1 MLAAVNPERRAHS
14 EWMDSFF
21 ASYYRHRPVNAT
33 FVGVHDFDD
42 RLPDLSDEGVGDA
55 VADARDLLKR
65 SERASRAL
73 TKSERIDLELGRG
86 FLKIQEWEYGS
97 EHFQRGNPS
106 LYTGEAVFGV
116 IGLFLDGD
124 ANVAERVEAATAR
137 MHAVR
142 DFLARAR
149 ANVRRAPSSWTERAI
164 RECDGALTLF
174 TDGGEELEATVLQ
187 GAASSSAISSH
198 RSAAEHAARAFVDH
212 RVWLESELLSRTC
225 DGHACGAEAL
235 DLYLKEGHFL
245 DQSGTEVARYA
256 EDQMAEAK
264 AELSRRAADVG
275 ARTPPEALARLRY
288 LHPGPE
294 DYYARYGK
302 VWEEIRRLCEE
313 RRLLTWPV
321 IPIRFTPRPSWVRKA
336 APYLYFL
343 FYRSPAAMRRPNV
356 HHYLVAPL
364 PDGDATDFLRANNDS
379 VIKLNHVVHHGG
391 LGHHAQN
398 WHAFG
403 AESRIGRMAAVD
415 CASRIA
421 MFCGGSMAEGW
432 ASYATDLAGEVGALT
447 PLEQCARTHGRVRM
461 AARALVDVRLH
472 QGEMTLGEAAAF
484 YEERAW
490 MSATAARGEAVKN
503 SMFPGAALMY
513 LMGTDVIRELRTE
526 MERRTEPA
534 FDVGRFHDTLLSY
547 GSIPVS
553 LIAEEMKQGADRA
566 E

>member
-174 TDGGEELEATVLQ
+174 TDGGRSSRLPCSRGQRRPARSRLIALPRSTPRGRSSIIEC
-187 GAASSSAISSH
+187 GWNRSSSA
-198 RSAAEHAARAFVDH
+198 ERA
-212 RVWLESELLSRTC
+212 T
-225 DGHACGAEAL
+225 
-235 DLYLKEGHFL
+235 
-245 DQSGTEVARYA
+245 
-256 EDQMAEAK
+256 
-264 AELSRRAADVG
+264 
-275 ARTPPEALARLRY
+275 
-288 LHPGPE
+288 
-294 DYYARYGK
+294 
-302 VWEEIRRLCEE
+302 
-313 RRLLTWPV
+313 
-321 IPIRFTPRPSWVRKA
+321 
-336 APYLYFL
+336 
-343 FYRSPAAMRRPNV
+343 
-356 HHYLVAPL
+356 
-364 PDGDATDFLRANNDS
+364 AT
-379 VIKLNHVVHHGG
+379 HVV
-391 LGHHAQN
+391 Q
-398 WHAFG
+398 
-403 AESRIGRMAAVD
+403 
-415 CASRIA
+415 
-421 MFCGGSMAEGW
+421 
-432 ASYATDLAGEVGALT
+432 
-447 PLEQCARTHGRVRM
+447 
-461 AARALVDVRLH
+461 
-472 QGEMTLGEAAAF
+472 
-484 YEERAW
+484 
-490 MSATAARGEAVKN
+490 
-503 SMFPGAALMY
+503 
-513 LMGTDVIRELRTE
+513 
-526 MERRTEPA
+526 RR
-534 FDVGRFHDTLLSY
+534 
-547 GSIPVS
+547 SIFT
-553 LIAEEMKQGADRA
+553 
-566 E
+566 